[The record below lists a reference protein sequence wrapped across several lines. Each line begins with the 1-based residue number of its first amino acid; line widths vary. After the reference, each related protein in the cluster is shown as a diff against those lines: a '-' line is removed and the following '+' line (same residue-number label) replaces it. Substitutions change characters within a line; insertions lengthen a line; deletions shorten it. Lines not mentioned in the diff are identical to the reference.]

1 VPRSPPITTWI
12 DPPWGRVQDEEFLSK
27 AQWGGTTAQAGQ
39 VAVGGT
45 HLKRFVAAD
54 HLRCVVIAARVG
66 TKIDPQ
72 PGGVAMAFHEAG
84 ERSQTG
90 ERRR

>member
-1 VPRSPPITTWI
+1 
-12 DPPWGRVQDEEFLSK
+12 LSN

-72 PGGVAMAFHEAG
+72 PGGVAMAFREAK
-84 ERSQTG
+84 ERSQAG
-90 ERRR
+90 EKEGGYVC